1 MKLKTGT
8 WVVVADGGHATIF
21 ENEGTAIAP
30 RLKMLRDYD
39 EPHARTSDLG
49 EDKPPRAFSPAG
61 GRRASFEGA
70 DLHQVEE
77 DRFIARIAH
86 DLSLAATNKAFAHIV
101 VVASPVALGNF
112 RKAASHDL
120 KDRVILWLDKD
131 LTKHSVADITVA
143 VTRALE
149 DTAAG

>member
-8 WVVVADGGHATIF
+8 WVVVVDGGHATIF
-21 ENEGTAIAP
+21 ENDGTAIAP
-30 RLKMLRDYD
+30 RLKMLRDHD
-39 EPHARTSDLG
+39 EPHARTNDLG
-49 EDKPPRAFSPAG
+49 EDKPPRAFSLAG
-61 GRRASFEGA
+61 GRHASFEGT

-77 DRFIARIAH
+77 GRFIARIAYG
-86 DLSLAATNKAFAHIV
+86 LSLAASKKEFAHIV
-101 VVASPVALGNF
+101 IVASPVALGNF

-131 LTKHSVADITVA
+131 LTKHSVADITAGVM
-143 VTRALE
+143 RALE